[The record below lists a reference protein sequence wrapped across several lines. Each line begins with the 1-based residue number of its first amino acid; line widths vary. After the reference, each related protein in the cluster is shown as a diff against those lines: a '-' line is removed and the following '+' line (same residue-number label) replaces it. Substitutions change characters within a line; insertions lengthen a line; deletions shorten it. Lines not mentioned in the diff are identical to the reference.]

1 MQSGIVYALFA
12 YVQWGLAPLF
22 FKALQH
28 VSATEIILH
37 RMVWALAFMLFVLG
51 LRRQWAWLGQALRQ
65 PRILLRFAACA
76 LMITINWFMYVW
88 AVNNNHIVDA
98 SLGYFINPLINVMFG
113 FVLLRERLRPA
124 QWVTVAIAA
133 LGVAWL
139 TWQAGQVPWIGLI
152 IAFSF
157 ATYGLLRKT
166 GSLGALEG
174 LTLETLLLFP
184 FAVGLL
190 AWMAIHAESMFFA
203 ANASAWTQ
211 WLLVAAG
218 PVTAIPL
225 LMFAA
230 AARRISMSLLG
241 ILQYVGPTIQLALGV
256 WLYDEPFSGTKL
268 VGYIAIWTAL
278 AMYTAEGLRHST
290 RQSRQQSAAL

>member
-1 MQSGIVYALFA
+1 MQAGIVYALLA
-12 YVQWGLAPLF
+12 YLQWGLAPLYF
-22 FKALQH
+22 RALQH
-28 VSATEIILH
+28 VSPTEIIVH
-37 RMVWALAFMLFVLG
+37 RMVWALVFMLFVLG
-51 LRRQWAWLGQALRQ
+51 MRRQWAWLGRALRQ
-65 PRILLRFAACA
+65 PRILLRFAASA
-76 LMITINWFMYVW
+76 IMITINWFMYVW
-88 AVNNNHIVDA
+88 AVNNNHIIDA

-124 QWVTVAIAA
+124 QWVTIAIAA

-184 FAVGLL
+184 FAAGLL
-190 AWMAIHAESMFFA
+190 AWMAIHAESAFFA
-203 ANASAWTQ
+203 PEATAWTQ

-241 ILQYVGPTIQLALGV
+241 ILQYLGPTIQLVMGI
-256 WLYDEPFSGTKL
+256 WLYDEPFSGAKL
-268 VGYIAIWTAL
+268 IGYIAIWAAL
-278 AMYTAEGLRHST
+278 LLYSVEGIRHSM
-290 RQSRQQSAAL
+290 RRSRQKTTAT